1 MPRPDPDD
9 LDRVLIKV
17 RQLVA
22 AALNVTNEKGV
33 DEPDPA
39 LTRPSDYAI
48 TEEEQDLAVNEWGG
62 LLVDLHDAF
71 DSWEQVARVLARCYV
86 SLAVRRVVSKEVAEQ
101 GIDRLRDFSN
111 KLDAMEWTLRRMSQM
126 KDGATPSSQ
135 T

>member
-1 MPRPDPDD
+1 MAKPDPDD
-9 LDRVLIKV
+9 LDRALVKV
-17 RQLVA
+17 RELIA
-22 AALNVTNEKGV
+22 AALRATIEKGV
-33 DEPDPA
+33 EEPDPA

-48 TEEEQDLAVNEWGG
+48 TEEEQHLAVNEWGG

-86 SLAVRRVVSKEVAEQ
+86 TLTVRRVVPKEMAEQ

-126 KDGATPSSQ
+126 RDGATPSSE